1 MDFVKAAST
10 DFTGVRAL
18 YRDVIDQT
26 PQLDRHAQWKRG
38 LYPTDAL
45 FASFID
51 DGSMYL
57 LFDEGTIVAAMAVSM
72 GQEEDYHEV
81 PWHIEAE
88 DDEVAVIHL
97 LAVRPSRQ
105 GHGLASRMIDEGL
118 LLARDEGKEVVRLD
132 ALATNTPAQNLY
144 VSKGFQPRGRRT
156 LFAENT
162 GWTDFLFFERAT

>member
-1 MDFVKAAST
+1 MDFVKATSADLTS
-10 DFTGVRAL
+10 VRAL

-26 PQLDRHAQWKRG
+26 PQLDQHARWKHG

-45 FASFID
+45 FASFIE

-57 LFDEGTIVAAMAVSM
+57 LADGGTVVAAMAMSM

-81 PWHIEAE
+81 PWQVDAA

-105 GHGLASRMIDEGL
+105 GQGLASRMIDEAVR
-118 LLARDEGKEVVRLD
+118 LAQDEGKRAVRLD
-132 ALATNTPAQNLY
+132 ALATNTPAQRLY
-144 VSKGFQPRGRRT
+144 ASKGFQPRGRQN
-156 LFAENT
+156 LYAENT